1 MKTKA
6 IKRCIDNSPNVR
18 DALAAQEELYAIEID
33 MASAQTDAEGHC
45 MIADQR
51 VAALEKE
58 LANKVFVDE
67 QMVMGIRDTLQ
78 YLIDIQNGCPLP
90 KYQEMFDRA
99 NASANQLIE
108 CLGNKLK
115 ES

>member
-6 IKRCIDNSPNVR
+6 IKRCIDKCPDVR
-18 DALAAQEELYAIEID
+18 DALAAQVELYAIE
-33 MASAQTDAEGHC
+33 
-45 MIADQR
+45 
-51 VAALEKE
+51 AAFDG
-58 LANKVFVDE
+58 KVFVDE
-67 QMVMGIRDTLQ
+67 GMVMGIRDTLQ
-78 YLIDIQNGCPLP
+78 DLIDVQNGCPLP

-108 CLGNKLK
+108 RLGNKLK